1 MECFTMS
8 KNPIVVTG
16 LAEWRLSLAGFLN
29 RHATQF
35 LFIIGRSFLCICLN
49 IMAEADIYEVPITL
63 VNRVNR
69 ISHVF
74 RSKSLRLH

>member
-1 MECFTMS
+1 MT
-8 KNPIVVTG
+8 T
-16 LAEWRLSLAGFLN
+16 LARW
-29 RHATQF
+29 
-35 LFIIGRSFLCICLN
+35 LFKPARDSVFIHYWSRSFLCICLN
-49 IMAEADIYEVPITL
+49 ILAEADIYEVPITL